1 MLSRAHI
8 CAATDLLTVL
18 ALQLLSQLGSFAA
31 LLLSVG
37 RLGLAGLLG
46 QPCVE
51 PPQAKGAW
59 VGSGGQTTPVA

>member
-31 LLLSVG
+31 LLHSVG

-51 PPQAKGAW
+51 PAQAVWPGWGA
-59 VGSGGQTTPVA
+59 GGRLHPAA

>member
-18 ALQLLSQLGSFAA
+18 ALQLLSQLGSFVA

-37 RLGLAGLLG
+37 RLGLTGLLG

-51 PPQAKGAW
+51 PPQAMWPGWGAE
-59 VGSGGQTTPVA
+59 GRLHPVA